1 MATDES
7 ASNAGAENRKTKRKR
22 ASIACALK
30 MAGKVHAGRILD
42 ISSEGA
48 FVKTAHPLASGDRLT
63 VVFKARSEAEPIVL
77 SLESVVVHG
86 GRFLQGFENF
96 TGFGV
101 RFVHL
106 SPSQAAALAKLVKGI
121 KSQPLEKYELLLVA

>member
-7 ASNAGAENRKTKRKR
+7 KSNAGAENRKTKRKQ

-30 MAGKVHAGRILD
+30 MAGTTYPGRLLD
-42 ISSEGA
+42 ISAEGA
-48 FVKTAHPLASGDRLT
+48 FVKTDSPLSSGDRLT
-63 VVFKARSEAEPIVL
+63 IVFRARSDGESIPL
-77 SLESVVVHG
+77 SLESIVVHG

-101 RFVHL
+101 RFLHL
-106 SPSQAAALAKLVKGI
+106 SPDQAAALAELLQGI
-121 KSQPLEKYELLLVA
+121 KSKPLEKFELLTVQ